1 MASYDTRHMLTEID
15 PKPDQ
20 ITVAIGSGLYD
31 MTPLTTLED
40 VGDPHGEPR
49 SYEAYSNM
57 VADSTPEFYI
67 EHLKR
72 LRKKGFS
79 LTLRWPTSTSSQIV
93 ERLIR
98 QGVYMGPMNGF
109 FSMVGGGVAGF
120 NPFDWMELIPPDPA
134 WLRVD
139 VSDHVSLQLAARCLY
154 DHPRTTHP
162 RRHRREPL
170 GYGIR

>member
-1 MASYDTRHMLTEID
+1 MAKLRYPSHAGRDRSETHQVTA
-15 PKPDQ
+15 
-20 ITVAIGSGLYD
+20 AIGSGLDD

-40 VGDPHGEPR
+40 VKGTHMANPAVLK
-49 SYEAYSNM
+49 AYSNM

-67 EHLKR
+67 EHIKR
-72 LRKKGFS
+72 LRKNGIQPYFA
-79 LTLRWPTSTSSQIV
+79 LAHVHNLQIV
-93 ERLIR
+93 ERLVR

-109 FSMVGGGVAGF
+109 FSMVGGGVAGS
-120 NPFDWMELIPPDPA
+120 NPFDWMELVRRTPHG
-134 WLRVD
+134 LCG

-170 GYGIR
+170 GYGLQ